1 MKQITGTGVAMI
13 DKYTRF
19 DPKTPEK
26 TEAAAFHIFTE
37 GVTLNKDGSLKASWA
52 KDGYIMVGKAQITID
67 LLPAKDVTKHAVAA
81 LQEQR
86 KVVQANAAAECTR
99 IDAQIQSLLAI
110 TNEA

>member
-1 MKQITGTGVAMI
+1 MQQITGTGVAMI

-19 DPKTPEK
+19 DPHKPEK
-26 TEAAAFHIFTE
+26 TEAASFQIFPE
-37 GVTLNKDGSLKASWA
+37 GLALNKDGSLKATWA

-67 LLPAKDVTKHAVAA
+67 LLPTKDVTKHAVTA

-86 KVVQANAAAECTR
+86 KVVQANAAAEITR